1 MSDSVESFQERQD
14 NESEVLQAIFM
25 DDFVDVNKGDHRDGM
40 NIKLHLTPQQGMSG
54 CGNAHVTVDMRVTCP
69 PRYPEV
75 LPDIVFEREK
85 GLSTD
90 KLKHLSK
97 EINSMA
103 KKLKGEVM
111 ILELAQHVQA
121 FLHAHNVPGYKS
133 FYEEMMSNKK
143 KEQEKEAKEREKQQQ
158 LQRKRE
164 EKERMEIEEEIL
176 KMQSAKEEIKRR
188 KELAN
193 KESEA
198 TDQTVPPSPE
208 KTKEVSGR
216 NQRDSA
222 PNRGK
227 RQPDPV
233 DAGSDNSR
241 GRVRTLSES
250 KNTKHQSENE
260 APNQRHPKARRSR
273 SDSYHRGVV
282 TTVFN
287 TKTERTINRG
297 QVISYSDKGS
307 TTYVGM
313 DSQSGELVT
322 LREWVMKWK
331 HGKGRKPLPDEEQAA
346 ENCIKQLG
354 TIEQELLSLIKLE
367 HPNLVHYLA
376 IKHTQGKEAVTVEL
390 LMEYTK
396 GGSLDLQAFG
406 GTPIPLD
413 VLRQYASDLLE
424 ALVYLHGRGVVH
436 KNLQASS
443 VYVDSHGSLRLAD
456 YSLCKRLDDLNE
468 SIQAGSHNVRFSE
481 EKSYGGRG
489 GKKGDIL
496 KLGIL
501 LIELIQAQ
509 EGVQYPCE
517 VPQDLPADLQDLLN
531 RCLDTDE
538 RNRSSA
544 SSLQDHPFIKPSI
557 SVSPETNSNLPND
570 LNSSGNEKEADV
582 SIPEPKSY
590 DIHLGHSRL
599 RSEFEVLDFLG
610 KGGFGSVT
618 KVLNKLDGSIYA
630 IKRILLNPKSR
641 ELNRKITREVKLL
654 SRLNHENVVRYF
666 NSWIEV
672 AESPPTTETDSD
684 SLGTV
689 TNTTGPIQK
698 PTPDTRQP
706 TSDKNSLSISDDIE
720 KLAPKVSFS
729 TLGSVDWSTS
739 HDTGGLDSSSDSSSD
754 EEDVF
759 GASFMPCSDSSDGI
773 EFEHNNSS
781 PDISDSKS
789 KQEEGKKP
797 TDANLPPQ
805 DVEPSRPLQ
814 YLYIQM
820 EFCEKS
826 TLRTAI
832 DQGLYLDERRVW
844 RYLREIVEG
853 LAHIHSQ
860 GMIHR
865 DLKPVN
871 IFLDSNDLVK
881 IGDFGLATAGNMGT
895 AALPDIPQG
904 DLHEAQLL
912 EGSAGTGSHL
922 TGKVGTALYV
932 SPELCQAKSSHYNQ
946 KVDLYSLGI
955 IFFEM
960 CNPPLATGMERV
972 QMLGRVRE
980 ENIHFPDTFDE
991 FKHENEAFILRWLLN
1006 HDPEARPTA
1015 QELLQSKHLPPPQM
1029 EDARLQEM
1037 LRHTIS
1043 NSQSKAYRHII
1054 QELFHQTVPAP
1065 ADFTYDMDMH
1075 KGFSFKSS
1083 VVQQAVY
1090 ETLCRIFQKHSAL
1103 RVNTPLLLP
1112 RNKQLERSEMCVNLM
1127 THSGGLVSLAYDL
1140 RIPFA
1145 RFVARNN
1152 VTNLKRYCIERVY
1165 RERQIYGCHPRE
1177 LTECAFD
1184 IVTSSSV
1191 GLIPDAEILHIVSE
1205 IINEFPALQARNY
1218 SIRLNHTS
1226 LLTAVLNHC
1235 GIPGDKHHEV
1245 YKILSDARTE
1255 KLTKLQIQTRLCSM
1269 SLSEQQVR
1277 NLYSYI
1283 ELEGHHSKVAG
1294 ALKSLVNCKGPSGS
1308 MVKQGLHELEAIISQ
1323 AQVFGIRLEM
1333 IVTLSLVYNIHCF
1346 SGVIFQFVAE
1356 SVHRK
1361 KKTGMDVLAA
1371 GGRYD
1376 QLIQIFKKPSSQQ
1389 HQVCPS
1395 AVGISVSFEKIVS
1408 AVLQDTY
1415 MYSLSETTP
1424 SVCDVLVCA
1433 IGSSSSYKDKI
1444 KVVRDLWASGLRAD
1458 ILYDSTMPLEE
1469 IQDYCRAVSI
1479 SYLVV
1484 LKDRNETVKIRFFD
1498 KEKQV
1503 TEYRADF
1510 HNVVETLHQMISTSK
1525 TETLEGVQ
1533 QTTIKL
1539 AMLETMPTSNAT
1551 NYNVT
1556 FVPRPEISARKK
1568 HERVVR
1574 IQSKIEPV
1582 LECITSKTKVEVVAV
1597 DLPLAVVKSMV
1608 AVLDFDGESNYSS
1621 SVSTLRDMHIKYKK
1635 VLDEICYVLQKFK
1648 LDNGVSF
1655 VILYTYKEDAFKVI
1669 Y

>member
-1 MSDSVESFQERQD
+1 MSDNIVESFQERQD

-25 DDFVDVNKGDHRDGM
+25 DDFVDMNKGDHRNGM
-40 NIKLHLTPQQGMSG
+40 KMKLHLTPQQGMSG
-54 CGNAHVTVDMRVTCP
+54 SGNAHVTVDMRVTCP
-69 PRYPEV
+69 PKYPEE
-75 LPDIVFEREK
+75 LPDIMFEKEK
-85 GLSTD
+85 GLSID
-90 KLKHLSK
+90 KLKQLSK

-103 KKLKGEVM
+103 RKLKGEVM
-111 ILELAQHVQA
+111 VLELAQHVQA
-121 FLHAHNVPGYKS
+121 FLHKHNVPGHKS

-143 KEQEKEAKEREKQQQ
+143 KEQEEAAKEKEKQQL

-164 EKERMEIEEEIL
+164 EKERREIDEHIMR
-176 KMQSAKEEIKRR
+176 MQLAKEEFKRK

-193 KESEA
+193 KENETSG
-198 TDQTVPPSPE
+198 QSVPSSPE
-208 KTKEVSGR
+208 KSQDTSGKS
-216 NQRDSA
+216 QGDST
-222 PNRGK
+222 PTRGK
-227 RQPDPV
+227 RQPDPM
-233 DAGSDNSR
+233 DSGSDSSK
-241 GRVRTLSES
+241 GRTRTLSES
-250 KNTKHQSENE
+250 KITRNQSESE
-260 APNQRHPKARRSR
+260 TPNQKHAKARRQK
-273 SDSYHRGVV
+273 SDSFHRGVV

-297 QVISYSDKGS
+297 QVISCGDKGS
-307 TTYVGM
+307 TIYVGM
-313 DSQSGELVT
+313 DTSTGELVT

-346 ENCIKQLG
+346 ENCVKQLG
-354 TIEQELLSLIKLE
+354 TVEQELLSLVKLE

-376 IKHTQGKEAVTVEL
+376 IKHTQGKEAITVEL
-390 LMEYTK
+390 LMEYAK
-396 GGSLDLQAFG
+396 GGSLNLQAFD

-413 VLRQYASDLLE
+413 VLRRYTSDLLE
-424 ALVYLHGRGVVH
+424 AVVYLHGRGVVH

-443 VYVDSHGSLRLAD
+443 VYVDSHGGVRLAD

-468 SIQAGSHNVRFSE
+468 SILAGTHNVRFSD

-501 LIELIQAQ
+501 LMELIQAKQ
-509 EGVQYPCE
+509 EVHYPCDI
-517 VPQDLPADLQDLLN
+517 PQDLPADLQDLLQ

-544 SSLQDHPFIKPSI
+544 VSLLDHPFIKPSI
-557 SVSPETNSNLPND
+557 SPSLETNSNLPSD
-570 LNSSGNEKEADV
+570 VNSSGNDRETEV
-582 SIPEPKSY
+582 SIPEPQSY
-590 DIHLGHSRL
+590 DVHLGHSRL

-618 KVLNKLDGSIYA
+618 KVLNKLDGNAYA

-672 AESPPTTETDSD
+672 AESPPSTETDSD
-684 SLGTV
+684 SL
-689 TNTTGPIQK
+689 TTMTTTSPNQRL
-698 PTPDTRQP
+698 PPETRQP
-706 TSDKNSLSISDDIE
+706 TKDKNSLSISDDIE

-729 TLGSVDWSTS
+729 ALGSLDWSSS
-739 HDTGGLDSSSDSSSD
+739 HDTGRLDSSSDSSSD
-754 EEDVF
+754 EDDVF
-759 GASFMPCSDSSDGI
+759 GPSFMPYSDSSDGI
-773 EFEHNNSS
+773 EFEHTNA
-781 PDISDSKS
+781 ISDSSENFQS
-789 KQEEGKKP
+789 KQEEGKKRN
-797 TDANLPPQ
+797 AGNLPPQ
-805 DVEPSRPLQ
+805 DAEPSRPLQ

-832 DQGLYLDERRVW
+832 DQGLYKDERRVW
-844 RYLREIVEG
+844 RYLRETVEG

-904 DLHEAQLL
+904 DLHEAQIL
-912 EGSAGTGSHL
+912 EASTGTGSHL

-972 QMLGRVRE
+972 QMLGKVRQK
-980 ENIHFPDTFDE
+980 NVQFPDTFDE
-991 FKHENEAFILRWLLN
+991 VKHENEAFVLRWLLN
-1006 HDPEARPTA
+1006 HDPEVRPTA

-1029 EDARLQEM
+1029 ENARLQEM
-1037 LRHTIS
+1037 LRHTLS

-1054 QELFHQTVPAP
+1054 QELFSQTVPAA

-1075 KGFSFKSS
+1075 KGFSFRAS
-1083 VVQQAVY
+1083 VVQQTVY
-1090 ETLCRIFQKHSAL
+1090 ETLCRIFKKHSAL
-1103 RVNTPLLLP
+1103 KVNTPLLLP
-1112 RNKQLERSEMCVNLM
+1112 RNRGLEKSEMCVNLM
-1127 THSGGLVSLAYDL
+1127 GHSGGLVSLAYDL

-1184 IVTSSSV
+1184 IVASSEA
-1191 GLIPDAEILHIVSE
+1191 GLIPDAEILHVVSE

-1235 GIPGDKHHEV
+1235 GIPEDKHHEV

-1255 KLTKLQIQTRLCSM
+1255 KLTKTQIQTRLCSM
-1269 SLSEQQVR
+1269 SLSEQQVK
-1277 NLYSYI
+1277 NLYDYI
-1283 ELEGHHSKVAG
+1283 ELEGHHCKVAG
-1294 ALKSLVNCKGPSGS
+1294 TLKSLVHCKGPNGS
-1308 MVKQGLHELEAIISQ
+1308 MAKQGLHELEAIISQ

-1361 KKTGMDVLAA
+1361 KKTAMDVLAA

-1376 QLIQIFKKPSSQQ
+1376 HLIQLFKKPSSQP
-1389 HQVCPS
+1389 HQTCPS

-1408 AVLQDTY
+1408 AVLQDTC
-1415 MYSLSETTP
+1415 MSETTP
-1424 SVCDVLVCA
+1424 SVCDVLVCT
-1433 IGSSSSYKDKI
+1433 IGSGSSYKDRI

-1458 ILYDSTMPLEE
+1458 ILYDSSMPLEE
-1469 IQDYCRAVSI
+1469 IQDYCRAVGI
-1479 SYLVV
+1479 SFLIV

-1503 TEYRADF
+1503 TECKVDF
-1510 HNVVETLHQMISTSK
+1510 HLLVWTLHQMMNANK
-1525 TETLEGVQ
+1525 TETLEGAQ
-1533 QTTIKL
+1533 QAAVKP
-1539 AMLETMPTSNAT
+1539 AMLETTPTSNAT

-1556 FVPRPEISARKK
+1556 FVPRPEISARKR
-1568 HERVVR
+1568 HERV

-1608 AVLDFDGESNYSS
+1608 AVLDFDGESNYAS
-1621 SVSTLRDMHIKYKK
+1621 SVSTLREMHIKYKK
-1635 VLDEICYVLQKFK
+1635 ALDEICYVLQKLK
-1648 LDNGVSF
+1648 LENGVSF